1 MAKIINALEIGSTEI
16 KLVVGYECE
25 HEIVVLHAI
34 AKPLSLNCIKN
45 NIVNDS
51 DEVCSVIK
59 EVILDAENN
68 LKNDINEVTLVL
80 PARGLEVFKNSAT
93 TNVVSPNKLIAEV
106 DIRNV
111 MTMLSRDT
119 YNEEN
124 AVIDTIPINYTLD
137 QERIFSNPPINE
149 TSGSIKLNAFIHT
162 IPTYIKETY
171 IGLVDKVGLKISNI
185 LVAPYGVAQLFTTY
199 KNVSNKYFLVN
210 VGGKTTTITIIS
222 DGKPYQSSYI
232 DMGGEN
238 LTQELCYRMGISYSI
253 ANELKL
259 KYGLDNFKYNFKP
272 SICHSEQ
279 DKNVEFTVND
289 LRLVTEEYLNTLFKD
304 INRAIKT
311 LMDGDV
317 ELEQWP
323 LVFVGGG
330 TQLIGFKEFVSDKYN
345 SRSVIFP
352 SVKSLGARNQ
362 IFINCLGAIKT
373 SCGLFEFIGD
383 EKEEIPQVQPLTR
396 EKHKTQ
402 KYSETDDSL

>member
-59 EVILDAENN
+59 EVILDAENT

-93 TNVVSPNKLIAEV
+93 TNIVSPNKLIAEV

-124 AVIDTIPINYTLD
+124 VVIDTIPINYTLD

-199 KNVSNKYFLVN
+199 KNVSNKYCS
-210 VGGKTTTITIIS
+210 K
-222 DGKPYQSSYI
+222 
-232 DMGGEN
+232 
-238 LTQELCYRMGISYSI
+238 
-253 ANELKL
+253 
-259 KYGLDNFKYNFKP
+259 
-272 SICHSEQ
+272 
-279 DKNVEFTVND
+279 
-289 LRLVTEEYLNTLFKD
+289 
-304 INRAIKT
+304 
-311 LMDGDV
+311 
-317 ELEQWP
+317 
-323 LVFVGGG
+323 
-330 TQLIGFKEFVSDKYN
+330 
-345 SRSVIFP
+345 
-352 SVKSLGARNQ
+352 
-362 IFINCLGAIKT
+362 
-373 SCGLFEFIGD
+373 
-383 EKEEIPQVQPLTR
+383 
-396 EKHKTQ
+396 
-402 KYSETDDSL
+402 

>member
-124 AVIDTIPINYTLD
+124 AGATRQT
-137 QERIFSNPPINE
+137 
-149 TSGSIKLNAFIHT
+149 A
-162 IPTYIKETY
+162 
-171 IGLVDKVGLKISNI
+171 
-185 LVAPYGVAQLFTTY
+185 
-199 KNVSNKYFLVN
+199 
-210 VGGKTTTITIIS
+210 
-222 DGKPYQSSYI
+222 
-232 DMGGEN
+232 
-238 LTQELCYRMGISYSI
+238 
-253 ANELKL
+253 
-259 KYGLDNFKYNFKP
+259 
-272 SICHSEQ
+272 
-279 DKNVEFTVND
+279 
-289 LRLVTEEYLNTLFKD
+289 KD
-304 INRAIKT
+304 I
-311 LMDGDV
+311 
-317 ELEQWP
+317 
-323 LVFVGGG
+323 
-330 TQLIGFKEFVSDKYN
+330 VSSKQD
-345 SRSVIFP
+345 
-352 SVKSLGARNQ
+352 
-362 IFINCLGAIKT
+362 
-373 SCGLFEFIGD
+373 
-383 EKEEIPQVQPLTR
+383 
-396 EKHKTQ
+396 
-402 KYSETDDSL
+402 